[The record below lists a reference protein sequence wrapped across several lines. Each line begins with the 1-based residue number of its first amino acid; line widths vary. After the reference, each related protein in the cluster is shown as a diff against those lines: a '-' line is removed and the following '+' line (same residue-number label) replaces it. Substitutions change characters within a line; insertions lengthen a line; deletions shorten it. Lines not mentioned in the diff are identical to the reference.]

1 MRTFLLVLLT
11 SLSAACG
18 AGQSTEDMDRSMA
31 EFRLAASLHQEGNIP
46 ASMERLS
53 AAIQLDPENGE
64 AHILLGYIYLQRG
77 AAAQA
82 ETQLKKGIT
91 ILEGREAEGGTL
103 PEARNMLG
111 LALLDQDRYEEA
123 VEIFQSAATDMLN
136 RQPWN
141 AWGNVG
147 RAYYE
152 QGLYEESAEALR
164 QAVQIQPQFCV
175 GHYLLGQTYFAQ
187 ERLTDADL
195 SLTSALEANPLCES
209 YQGAYRLRGETR
221 ARLGNRDDAIT
232 DLERCVELGDDNPDG
247 AACRRLLDGI

>member
-1 MRTFLLVLLT
+1 MLLLSLL
-11 SLSAACG
+11 SLIAACG

-31 EFRLAASLHQEGNIP
+31 EFRLAASLHQEGNVP
-46 ASMERLS
+46 AAMERLN

-77 AAAQA
+77 AATEA
-82 ETQLKKGIT
+82 ETQLRKGVD
-91 ILEGREAEGGTL
+91 ILAGQEAEGGTL

-111 LALLDQDRYEEA
+111 LALLDQDRYDEA
-123 VEIFQSAATDMLN
+123 VEVFEAAARDMLN

-152 QGLYEESAEALR
+152 KGAYDESVTALR
-164 QAVQIQPQFCV
+164 QAVEIQPQFCV

-187 ERLTDADL
+187 EKFTDADL
-195 SLTSALEANPLCES
+195 SLTSALEANPICES